1 MKTDGYIFT
10 PELLQWRYF
19 HRPVVVQVLVHVLLS
34 SAHNEASA
42 ATLSYRDMA
51 LQLHTTVKTIRV
63 AIDVLIAEKII
74 TKCSAPRAST
84 KLYVNS
90 SHPLSH
96 CIIPWQRDQGAQA
109 TAQYGAQIGAHT
121 RAQISQLQQS
131 ENQGC
136 KVYYQDER
144 GTDWGAV
151 MGIDGAQPRA
161 QQKRGAQQKAQSR
174 AQISQLQQS
183 ENQGCKVYYQDERG
197 TDWGAVMGIDGAQ
210 PRAQQKRGA
219 QQKAQSR
226 AQISQSQTSDNQDSY
241 KDLDETKGT
250 DKDKA
255 KGTLAREGKKE
266 KTETK
271 ENLSPEPPLKE
282 KKEKKERRQE
292 RAHTQTQKKEKEKKV
307 EDSEIKFAEVLR
319 LFNRL
324 FLGTQVKPISK
335 MTPDRKK
342 LVAKFIS
349 DYSYEE
355 VETMLRKA
363 LNSDLLSGRKD
374 GGCYISFNWLF
385 NPKNYEPLME
395 GTFDNPTVAASA
407 KKKPQPASSP
417 VASAPPQPQ
426 HEETNE
432 EIEARLRQK
441 EERKKAIEREQT
453 EALRQK
459 YLGWIEASKKN
470 PDGSMAKMVRKAYKD
485 GKLAEL
491 GITWNPSVAEEEQS
505 LADLDDQ
512 TQSYLQSLLS
522 D

>member
-19 HRPVVVQVLVHVLLS
+19 HRPVVVQVLIHVLLS

-42 ATLSYRDMA
+42 ATLSYRDLA

-96 CIIPWQRDQGAQA
+96 CIIPWQRDQGAQV
-109 TAQYGAQIGAHT
+109 TAHFGAQIGAQS
-121 RAQISQLQQS
+121 RAQIQS
-131 ENQGC
+131 SEVPLNKGDSEDSETS
-136 KVYYQDER
+136 K
-144 GTDWGAV
+144 GTDKGTDKGTNRAQSRAQPKQ
-151 MGIDGAQPRA
+151 GAQPR
-161 QQKRGAQQKAQSR
+161 AQSR
-174 AQISQLQQS
+174 AQISHAETPLNKGDS
-183 ENQGCKVYYQDERG
+183 E
-197 TDWGAVMGIDGAQ
+197 
-210 PRAQQKRGA
+210 
-219 QQKAQSR
+219 
-226 AQISQSQTSDNQDSY
+226 DSA
-241 KDLDETKGT
+241 EVKGT
-250 DKDKA
+250 DKGIA
-255 KGTLAREGKKE
+255 KGTEVREKKQI
-266 KTETK
+266 K
-271 ENLSPEPPLKE
+271 ENLSPETPIKENKQRKE
-282 KKEKKERRQE
+282 K
-292 RAHTQTQKKEKEKKV
+292 AHPQTQKKEKEKKSGDA
-307 EDSEIKFAEVLR
+307 ETQFSEVLR

-349 DYSYEE
+349 DYSFEDIE
-355 VETMLRKA
+355 PMLRKA
-363 LNSDLLSGRKD
+363 LDSDLLSGRKD

-395 GTFDNPTVAASA
+395 GTFDNPSVEASA
-407 KKKPQPASSP
+407 GKKPQPSSSTP
-417 VASAPPQPQ
+417 SSPPQPQ

-432 EIEARLRQK
+432 EIEARLKRK
-441 EERKKAIEREQT
+441 EERKKELEKEQA

-459 YLGWIEASKKN
+459 YLGWIEAAKKN
-470 PDGSMAKMVRKAYKD
+470 PDGSMAQMVKDAYKN
-485 GKLAEL
+485 GTLAKL
-491 GITWNPSVAEEEQS
+491 GIDWTPPVEEETKN
-505 LADLDDQ
+505 LLDLDDK
-512 TQSYLQSLLS
+512 TQNYLQSLLS

>member
-19 HRPVVVQVLVHVLLS
+19 HRPVVVQVLIHVLLS

-42 ATLSYRDMA
+42 ATLSYRDLA

-96 CIIPWQRDQGAQA
+96 CIIPWQRDQGAQV
-109 TAQYGAQIGAHT
+109 TAHFGAQIGAQS
-121 RAQISQLQQS
+121 RAQIQS
-131 ENQGC
+131 SEVPLNKGDSEDSETS
-136 KVYYQDER
+136 K
-144 GTDWGAV
+144 GTDKGTIKGTNRAQSRAQPKQ
-151 MGIDGAQPRA
+151 GAQPR
-161 QQKRGAQQKAQSR
+161 AQSR
-174 AQISQLQQS
+174 AQISHPETPLNKGNS
-183 ENQGCKVYYQDERG
+183 E
-197 TDWGAVMGIDGAQ
+197 
-210 PRAQQKRGA
+210 
-219 QQKAQSR
+219 
-226 AQISQSQTSDNQDSY
+226 
-241 KDLDETKGT
+241 DLEIVKGT
-250 DKDKA
+250 DKDIA
-255 KGTLAREGKKE
+255 KGTEVREKKQI
-266 KTETK
+266 K
-271 ENLSPEPPLKE
+271 ENLSPETPIKENKQRKE
-282 KKEKKERRQE
+282 K
-292 RAHTQTQKKEKEKKV
+292 AHPQTQKKEKEKKSGDA
-307 EDSEIKFAEVLR
+307 ETQFSEVLR

-349 DYSYEE
+349 DYSFEDIE
-355 VETMLRKA
+355 PMLRKA
-363 LNSDLLSGRKD
+363 LDSDLLSGRKD

-395 GTFDNPTVAASA
+395 GTFDNPSVEASA
-407 KKKPQPASSP
+407 RKKPQPSSSTP
-417 VASAPPQPQ
+417 SSSPQPQ

-432 EIEARLRQK
+432 EIEARLKRK
-441 EERKKAIEREQT
+441 EERKKELEKEQE

-459 YLGWIEASKKN
+459 YLCWIEAAKKN
-470 PDGSMAKMVRKAYKD
+470 PDGSMAQMVKDAYKN
-485 GKLAEL
+485 GTLAKL
-491 GITWNPSVAEEEQS
+491 GIDWTPPVEEETKN
-505 LADLDDQ
+505 LLDLDDK
-512 TQSYLQSLLS
+512 TQNYLQSILS

>member
-19 HRPVVVQVLVHVLLS
+19 HRPVVVQVLIHVLLS

-42 ATLSYRDMA
+42 ATLSYRDLA

-96 CIIPWQRDQGAQA
+96 CIIPWQRDQGAQV
-109 TAQYGAQIGAHT
+109 TAHFGAQIGAQS
-121 RAQISQLQQS
+121 RAQIQS
-131 ENQGC
+131 SEVPLNKGDSEDSETS
-136 KVYYQDER
+136 K
-144 GTDWGAV
+144 GTDKGTIKGTKRAQSRAQPKQ
-151 MGIDGAQPRA
+151 GAQPR
-161 QQKRGAQQKAQSR
+161 AQSR
-174 AQISQLQQS
+174 AQISHS
-183 ENQGCKVYYQDERG
+183 ETPLNKGNSEDSSKV
-197 TDWGAVMGIDGAQ
+197 
-210 PRAQQKRGA
+210 
-219 QQKAQSR
+219 
-226 AQISQSQTSDNQDSY
+226 
-241 KDLDETKGT
+241 KGT
-250 DKDKA
+250 DKGIT
-255 KGTLAREGKKE
+255 KGTEVREKKE
-266 KTETK
+266 IK
-271 ENLSPEPPLKE
+271 ENLSPETPIKENKQRKE
-282 KKEKKERRQE
+282 K
-292 RAHTQTQKKEKEKKV
+292 AHPQTQKKEKEKKSGDA
-307 EDSEIKFAEVLR
+307 ETQFSEVLR

-349 DYSYEE
+349 DYSYDE
-355 VETMLRKA
+355 VEPMLRKA

-395 GTFDNPTVAASA
+395 GTFDNPTVEVSA
-407 KKKPQPASSP
+407 GKKSIPKPAGSPKPQ
-417 VASAPPQPQ
+417 Q
-426 HEETNE
+426 EETNE
-432 EIEARLRQK
+432 EIEARLKQK
-441 EERKKAIEREQT
+441 EEALKAKEKAET
-453 EALRQK
+453 DALRQK
-459 YLGWIEASKKN
+459 YQEWIEGAAKN
-470 PDGSMAKMVRKAYKD
+470 PNGSMAKMVRQAYD
-485 GKLAEL
+485 NGTLARL
-491 GITWNPSVAEEEQS
+491 GIVWNPSVAEEEQS

-512 TQSYLQSLLS
+512 TQSYLQSLLR

>member
-19 HRPVVVQVLVHVLLS
+19 HRPVVVQVLIHVLLS

-42 ATLSYRDMA
+42 ATLSYRDLA

-96 CIIPWQRDQGAQA
+96 CIIPWQRDQGAQV
-109 TAQYGAQIGAHT
+109 TAHFGAQIGAQS
-121 RAQISQLQQS
+121 RAQIQS
-131 ENQGC
+131 SEVPLNKGDSEDSETS
-136 KVYYQDER
+136 K
-144 GTDWGAV
+144 GTVKGTVKGTNRAQSRAQTKQ
-151 MGIDGAQPRA
+151 GAQPRA
-161 QQKRGAQQKAQSR
+161 QSG
-174 AQISQLQQS
+174 AQISHS
-183 ENQGCKVYYQDERG
+183 ETPLNKG
-197 TDWGAVMGIDGAQ
+197 
-210 PRAQQKRGA
+210 
-219 QQKAQSR
+219 
-226 AQISQSQTSDNQDSY
+226 DSE
-241 KDLDETKGT
+241 DSAEIEGT
-250 DKDKA
+250 DKGKG
-255 KGTLAREGKKE
+255 KGTEVRGKKQI
-266 KTETK
+266 K
-271 ENLSPEPPLKE
+271 ENISPEPPIKENKQRKE
-282 KKEKKERRQE
+282 K
-292 RAHTQTQKKEKEKKV
+292 AHTHTQKKEKEKKSLDPEV
-307 EDSEIKFAEVLR
+307 QFSEVLR

-342 LVAKFIS
+342 MVAKFIS
-349 DYSYEE
+349 DYSFEDIE
-355 VETMLRKA
+355 PMLRKA

-385 NPKNYEPLME
+385 NPKNYEALME
-395 GTFDNPTVAASA
+395 GTFDNPTVVASA
-407 KKKPQPASSP
+407 GKKPQHSSSP
-417 VASAPPQPQ
+417 PPSPPQPQ
-426 HEETNE
+426 REETNE
-432 EIEARLRQK
+432 EIEARLRMK
-441 EERKKAIEREQT
+441 EERKKAEEKEQT

-470 PDGSMAKMVRKAYKD
+470 PNGSMAKMVIDAYKN
-485 GKLAEL
+485 GTLAKL
-491 GITWNPSVAEEEQS
+491 GIVWNPSVAEEEQS

-512 TQSYLQSLLS
+512 TQNYLQSLLR